1 MKKKICKIEDII
13 FNAYTVKKGFE
24 VTARNHSFY
33 SKQHWEK

>member
-1 MKKKICKIEDII
+1 MRKKINEIEDII
-13 FNAYTVKKGFE
+13 FNACTFKKEFD